1 MKLVDL
7 PKYGPLHRF
16 ADYHVYRALLALGDG
31 RRKGRKHL
39 ADSIG
44 IGEGSMRTIVE
55 YLRDRGLI
63 DVKQTGVKISSKGRE
78 FLNQVPLEVRRLK
91 ASDISVGGGRNVAVR
106 VRGRS
111 KRVSLGIEQRDAA
124 VKAGAVGATTVII
137 VGGRLVVPPDYDLD
151 EERPEQASELRGA
164 FTFNEGDVIVIGTGP
179 TYDRAEDGALAAA
192 FEMI

>member
-16 ADYHVYRALLALGDG
+16 ADYHVFRALLALQDG

-63 DVKQTGVKISSKGRE
+63 DVKQTGVKVSAKGRD
-78 FLNQVPLEVRRLK
+78 FLTQFPLEVKRLSP
-91 ASDISVGGGRNVAVR
+91 SDISVVRGKNVAVR

-111 KRVSLGIEQRDAA
+111 KRITLGIEQRDAA
-124 VKAGAVGATTVII
+124 VKAGAAGATTVIV
-137 VGGRLVVPPDYDLD
+137 VGGKLIVPPDYDLD
-151 EERPEQASELRGA
+151 VEQPDQASELRSA
-164 FTFNEGDVIVIGTGP
+164 FRLSEGDVVVIGTGP
-179 TYDRAEDGALAAA
+179 TFDSAEDGALAAA